1 MLSFMLN
8 LKVKKEFINNAI
20 NALSE
25 IDRKANTH
33 EGVIT
38 FMWFQHLEE
47 PTRFSL
53 LEQWENQNVL
63 DAHIQ
68 KILDIWNDFTYCLDE
83 DPVSTKLDKL
93 IKVKGG
99 QV

>member
-8 LKVKKEFINNAI
+8 LKVKKEFIGNAI
-20 NALSE
+20 NSLGE

-47 PTRFSL
+47 PTKFTL
-53 LEQWENQNVL
+53 IEQWENQNVL

-68 KILDIWNDFTYCLDE
+68 KILNIWNDFTHCLDGE
-83 DPVSTKLDKL
+83 PVSTKLDKL
-93 IKVKGG
+93 IKEGG
-99 QV
+99 RI